1 MKILFLHPN
10 FPAQFKHI
18 SKHLAS
24 LSNEVF
30 FLCQTNYGKSVE
42 GVKILKL
49 KGKAGHD
56 ELNSQNLN
64 LVERT
69 KFLSEQYRSGF
80 LKLKN
85 DHWEPDIVIS
95 HSGWGCGM
103 YVKEIWPNCK
113 FITYLEWWFD
123 PSSDFF
129 HYDES
134 NEELGINRNSIK
146 KNWDRNRFIALELA
160 SSDQIICPT
169 QWQRSQLPHILRE
182 NCEVVFDGVDLNYFN
197 VDLLSRNANP
207 TLTYGTR
214 GMDPFRGFP
223 QFIRSLPK
231 IIDLN
236 KSLNVEIAGNNS
248 VFYGSMPNEFKSWQ
262 EWANDYLRKHNIAE
276 NVTWRGFLQPEEYL
290 KWLQSSWCH
299 VYFTHPFVASWSMVE
314 ALACGAHMVVSDV
327 EATKEFCENVDGV
340 SLVDHRD
347 TSKIVHSICEL
358 LESSSR
364 IRYYERHDKL
374 KKFSRETGIEGWSK
388 LIEKVH
394 T

>member
-1 MKILFLHPN
+1 MRVLFLHPN

-24 LSNEVF
+24 TSNDVY
-30 FLCQTNYGKSVE
+30 FLCQTNYGKKVE

-49 KGKAGHD
+49 KGKAGHE
-56 ELNSQNLN
+56 ELNSKNLN

-69 KFLSEQYRSGF
+69 KFLSEQYRSGM

-85 DHWEPDIVIS
+85 DNWSPDIVVS

-103 YVKEIWPNCK
+103 CVKEIWPNCK

-123 PSSDFF
+123 PSSEFF
-129 HYDES
+129 HYDE
-134 NEELGINRNSIK
+134 NNKELGINKHSIR

-160 SSDQIICPT
+160 SSDQIVCPT
-169 QWQRSQLPHILRE
+169 HWQRSQLPRLLQE
-182 NCEVVFDGVDLNYFN
+182 NCKVVFDGIDLNFFC
-197 VDLLSRNANP
+197 VDLLSRNSCP

-223 QFIRSLPK
+223 QFIRSLPE
-231 IIDLN
+231 IIGTIN
-236 KSLNVEIAGNNS
+236 SLRVEIAGNNS
-248 VFYGSMPNEFKSWQ
+248 VFYGSMPDGFKNWQ
-262 EWANDYLRKHNIAE
+262 EWAIDYLKKHNVAQ
-276 NVTWRGFLQPEEYL
+276 NVTWLGFLHSDEYL

-314 ALACGAHMVVSDV
+314 SLACGAHMVISDV
-327 EATKEFCENVDGV
+327 QATKEFCENVDGV
-340 SLVDHRD
+340 SFVDHRD
-347 TSKIVHSICEL
+347 TRQIVHTVCEALRSSSKIKYYKRSNK
-358 LESSSR
+358 LE
-364 IRYYERHDKL
+364 
-374 KKFSRETGIEGWSK
+374 KFSLEAGIKGWTQI
-388 LIEKVH
+388 IEKVH